1 MVPFDLPTGAGV
13 ENRRHRVLLTTA
25 DDRANDGSSMTDT
38 SFVPDPA
45 NHRPLREALGRFA
58 TGVCVVTTMTPDGPM
73 GFTANSFA
81 SLSLDPALVLW
92 SPAKSALRYAVFA
105 GARHFAIHVLR
116 ADQQDMM
123 HRFVR
128 RGAGFG
134 GLAQEVTTEGIPV
147 IPGTLAR
154 FDCAQAATHDGGDHL
169 IVVGRVLRAA
179 TGPGEPLVFSAGRY
193 GGFAAG

>member
-1 MVPFDLPTGAGV
+1 M
-13 ENRRHRVLLTTA
+13 
-25 DDRANDGSSMTDT
+25 MTET

-45 NHRPLREALGRFA
+45 HNRPFREALGRFA
-58 TGVCVVTTMTPDGPM
+58 TGVCVVTTMTPSGPM

-81 SLSLDPALVLW
+81 SLSLDPPLVLW

-105 GARHFAIHVLR
+105 GATHFAIHVLA
-116 ADQQDMM
+116 ADQQDLM

-128 RGAGFG
+128 GGAGFA
-134 GLAQEVTTEGIPV
+134 GLAQAVTTEGIPV

-154 FDCAQAATHDGGDHL
+154 FDCLQHATHDGGDHL

-179 TGPGEPLVFSAGRY
+179 VGIGAPLVFSAGRY
-193 GGFAAG
+193 GSFAAG